1 MNLRRATNEDL
12 PEIMEMDKKT
22 LLYDASLC
30 GIVPE
35 NIENNHPE
43 LFERALTRFEGE
55 IWVAE
60 VDGILAGFI
69 WVIKSVDYFSGHDI
83 GFLLKGYVR
92 KEYRNQGIA
101 TNLMKKG
108 EEFCKNNNLEAVEL
122 NVSSNNVISI
132 HVCEKQGFDIV
143 RYRMR
148 KSLK

>member
-1 MNLRRATNEDL
+1 MNLRKATHEDL

-60 VDGILAGFI
+60 VKGILAGFI
-69 WVIKSVDYFSGHDI
+69 WVIKSVDYFSGHEI
-83 GFLLKGYVR
+83 GFFLKGYI
-92 KEYRNQGIA
+92 KEEYRNQGIA
-101 TNLMKKG
+101 TSLMKKG
-108 EEFCKNNNLEAVEL
+108 EEFCKTHNLEAVEL
-122 NVSSNNVISI
+122 NVASNNVISL
-132 HVCEKQGFDIV
+132 HVCEKCGFEIV
-143 RYRMR
+143 RHRMR